1 MAGLRVIELAAIGP
15 GPFAAL
21 VLADLGAEVLRIDR
35 PVPAAPVPDV
45 DPRTDLLK
53 RNRRSA
59 VIDLRH
65 PDAADVVLALVEK
78 ADVLLEGYR
87 PGVAERLGIGP
98 GPCTARN
105 PALVYGRVSGWGR
118 DGPLAGRAG
127 HDIDYLARCGALH
140 ALGRRNARPTVQLN
154 SVGDFGGGGMLLVT
168 GVLAAL
174 CEALRSG
181 RGQVVDAAIMD
192 GATLLT
198 SMTYGFTADDVW
210 NGGRGTD
217 LLDPGVPWYEVYET
231 RDGGFMAV
239 GALEDPFYAALVA
252 GLGLSTGETDRADP
266 AGWSALRARFAAVF
280 RTRTRAEWTEVFEHT
295 DACVTPVLT
304 PLEAASDPHLRARG
318 VFIDVDGVRQPAPVP
333 RFSRTPGTVRRPP
346 PLPGEH
352 TSTVLADWGVPDV
365 DGLLASGAARQ
376 RPAGVSTGPPPGSV
390 AAEPPA
396 SGLRDRRGG
405 AGAPHDRR
413 DGRWR

>member
-1 MAGLRVIELAAIGP
+1 VTGLQEEPSFRRTGQPAMLSPAGGHGVSRGPLAGLRVIELAGIGP

-35 PVPAAPVPDV
+35 PVPGAPVPDV

-59 VIDLRH
+59 IVDLRH
-65 PDAADVVLALVEK
+65 QDAAEVVLSLVEK

-98 GPCTARN
+98 DPCLTRN

-127 HDIDYLARCGALH
+127 HDINYLSLCGALH
-140 ALGRRNARPTVQLN
+140 LLGRRQARPTVQPN

-174 CEALRSG
+174 WEASRSG
-181 RGQVVDAAIMD
+181 HGQVVDAAIMD
-192 GATLLT
+192 GAALLT
-198 SMTYGFTADDVW
+198 SMTYGFTADDVG

-231 RDGGFMAV
+231 ADGAFMAV
-239 GALEDPFYAALVA
+239 GAIEDRFYAELVV
-252 GLGLSTGETDRADP
+252 GLGLTAAEADRTDP
-266 AGWSALRARFAAVF
+266 ADRPALRERFAAVF
-280 RTRTRAEWTEVFEHT
+280 RSRTRKEWTEVFEHT

-304 PLEAASDPHLRARG
+304 PVEAASDPHLRARG
-318 VFIDVDGVRQPAPVP
+318 VFVDIGGIAQPAPSP

-352 TSTVLADWGVPDV
+352 TKVLLEDWGLPDV
-365 DGLLASGAARQ
+365 ERLIASGVVSQ
-376 RPAGVSTGPPPGSV
+376 RATGATTGT
-390 AAEPPA
+390 E
-396 SGLRDRRGG
+396 
-405 AGAPHDRR
+405 H
-413 DGRWR
+413 